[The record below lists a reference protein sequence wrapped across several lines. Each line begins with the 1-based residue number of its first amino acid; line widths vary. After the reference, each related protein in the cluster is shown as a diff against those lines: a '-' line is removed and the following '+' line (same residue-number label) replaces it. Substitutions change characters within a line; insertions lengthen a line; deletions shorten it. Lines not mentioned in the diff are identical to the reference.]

1 MHNRVPIELWIKIA
15 ESFIEQQTS
24 RTNVNYVKG
33 FRFSGCYLSEW
44 LQRTNSGLFYEGTFY
59 LWKGRENFKTLFR
72 DTFGIDPDRGMSST
86 KEEVSY
92 FFALIFKKAYYFET
106 KDRVKLIEMIRETD
120 AYQNYMQ

>member
-1 MHNRVPIELWIKIA
+1 
-15 ESFIEQQTS
+15 
-24 RTNVNYVKG
+24 
-33 FRFSGCYLSEW
+33 
-44 LQRTNSGLFYEGTFY
+44 
-59 LWKGRENFKTLFR
+59 
-72 DTFGIDPDRGMSST
+72 MSST